1 LNKDVAKEYNIP
13 TSTLA
18 TSKKNKKIIEAF
30 ENSFLKRQ
38 RRVKTDKYDKLN
50 DALFK
55 WWFKSMRGNNIP
67 INGSIL
73 SEKAHE
79 FAKAFQYADFAASNG
94 WLRGWKEITYD
105 YLSSM
110 YLYCI
115 QSLSLMYPVM
125 RNSQDIEE
133 F

>member
-1 LNKDVAKEYNIP
+1 MRWLWKYDALKDLEKGHLNKDVAKEYNIP

-67 INGSIL
+67 INGTIL

-79 FAKAFQYADFAASNG
+79 FAKYEDFTAS
-94 WLRGWKEITYD
+94 D
-105 YLSSM
+105 S
-110 YLYCI
+110 
-115 QSLSLMYPVM
+115 
-125 RNSQDIEE
+125 
-133 F
+133 